1 MLLLLHT
8 QNISSQNILS
18 NVIKINEFSYPSIIF
33 LSIVGTIVM
42 RHLFLFQCYSILY
55 WDNQIKLPISCLCLD
70 LKIKKINK
78 TKADFVSLPACPVD
92 WSSVRV

>member
-1 MLLLLHT
+1 MEPISFRILFKNMLLLLHM

-42 RHLFLFQCYSILY
+42 RHLFLFQCYSSLY
-55 WDNQIKLPISCLCLD
+55 WDTQIKLPNSC
-70 LKIKKINK
+70 
-78 TKADFVSLPACPVD
+78 FVFGPEN
-92 WSSVRV
+92 